1 MKKLIILIALVLI
14 SHSVVFSQGCLPEG
28 ISFTTQEQ
36 IDNFALNYPGCTEI
50 EGDISIKDYGTGN
63 ITNLD
68 GLCVLIATGGSL
80 SINENHSLISII
92 GLANLTAIEG
102 YLWIGSNEALTNL
115 NGLEYVTSIG
125 GNLDITINSAL
136 TNLNG
141 LANLSSI
148 GGYLE
153 ISDNSALTS
162 LSGLDNLSS
171 IEGDLIILYNTVL
184 TSLNGL
190 ENIASGSIENLHIYE
205 NSLLT
210 NCDAQSICNYLATPN
225 GIINIFN
232 NSPGCNNPSEV
243 QQACLISGEEI
254 IAKEEITI
262 SPNPATSFITIN
274 VKEGIPVEEAII
286 YNHLGQ
292 KALEA
297 MPVNNSV
304 DVSTL
309 KPGMYM
315 VEVFTKENQARQKLV
330 IK

>member
-1 MKKLIILIALVLI
+1 MKKLILLLALV
-14 SHSVVFSQGCLPEG
+14 SSNYSVVFSQGCLPEG

-36 IDNFALNYPGCTEI
+36 IDNFAVNYPGCTEI

-92 GLANLTAIEG
+92 GLANLTTIEG

-125 GNLDITINSAL
+125 GNLNITINSAL
-136 TNLNG
+136 INLNG

-148 GGYLE
+148 GGDLE

-162 LSGLDNLSS
+162 LSGLDNLTF
-171 IEGDLIILYNTVL
+171 IGGDLIILYNTAL

-190 ENIASGSIENLHIYE
+190 ENIASGSIENLHVYE

-225 GIINIFN
+225 GLINIFN
-232 NSPGCNNPSEV
+232 NSPGCNNPNEV

-254 IAKEEITI
+254 IANEEITI
-262 SPNPATSFITIN
+262 FPNPATSFITIHI
-274 VKEGIPVEEAII
+274 KEGIPIDEAII

-292 KALEA
+292 KVLEA
-297 MPVNNSV
+297 KPVNNTL
-304 DVSTL
+304 DVSKL
-309 KPGMYM
+309 KPGIYFI
-315 VEVFTKENQARQKLV
+315 EVATKDWRGRTKL
-330 IK
+330 IIE